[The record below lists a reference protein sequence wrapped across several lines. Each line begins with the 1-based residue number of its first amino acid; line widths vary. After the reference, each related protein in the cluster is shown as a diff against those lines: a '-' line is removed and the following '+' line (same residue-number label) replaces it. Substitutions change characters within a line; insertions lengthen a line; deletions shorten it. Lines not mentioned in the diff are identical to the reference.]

1 MALRLR
7 GRELV
12 APDEAWAHFY
22 PEPLTEPRAD
32 ALTGTPIMGVPSV
45 DEFARTRSWLH
56 QKVLGTGG
64 SCTYLLT
71 VPSYS
76 SRTVFHLGYLTFLLT
91 KVLGAK
97 IEWVR
102 ELLRYCTGRATL
114 RAYDTPAHIFAD
126 DKDGVKVSKY

>member
-12 APDEAWAHFY
+12 APAEAWAHFY

-64 SCTYLLT
+64 SCTYLLYPPILL
-71 VPSYS
+71 VLYS
-76 SRTVFHLGYLTFLLT
+76 T
-91 KVLGAK
+91 
-97 IEWVR
+97 WV
-102 ELLRYCTGRATL
+102 T
-114 RAYDTPAHIFAD
+114 
-126 DKDGVKVSKY
+126 